1 MRPHALYI
9 SPLVLMT
16 YHQLKRTN
24 IIMSYV
30 ENARV
35 LQGTVDLC
43 KVPHAV
49 YIAVY
54 YSILQYI
61 IVYHSISQY
70 IAVYHSICMVPHA
83 KYHVKVHRT
92 FALWYNMA
100 LVYFTAACEGGGVER
115 RSGTCRGQENCQKV
129 MVA

>member
-1 MRPHALYI
+1 MAGNETTCIVHL
-9 SPLVLMT
+9 SLLVLMT

-24 IIMSYV
+24 IIMNYV

-61 IVYHSISQY
+61 IVYYSILQY
-70 IAVYHSICMVPHA
+70 MHGTTCQVP
-83 KYHVKVHRT
+83 
-92 FALWYNMA
+92 
-100 LVYFTAACEGGGVER
+100 C
-115 RSGTCRGQENCQKV
+115 
-129 MVA
+129 